1 MTQAIYPDVSAIRL
15 TEGFRQL
22 MRVILPA
29 AALLCAGVLTLP
41 ALAQDKLEDKAVISA
56 QGIKPVV
63 PGARIRFRL
72 ADDSDFNRQLAD
84 VAVSAL
90 RNAGYASDDTAPQIT
105 LRMETFHSAA
115 SAAPDNSIGSL
126 QADSGGDVDL
136 NVRLWS
142 NSKNSLLN
150 KKPGETEGPA
160 HFVIVLEAYDEA
172 AEAVSW
178 HAEARTDNR
187 NATRV
192 EAGSA
197 MVQQLISVFGKASEP
212 VFIQLP

>member
-90 RNAGYASDDTAPQIT
+90 RNAGYASDDTIP
-105 LRMETFHSAA
+105 SAA
-115 SAAPDNSIGSL
+115 C
-126 QADSGGDVDL
+126 
-136 NVRLWS
+136 RR
-142 NSKNSLLN
+142 
-150 KKPGETEGPA
+150 
-160 HFVIVLEAYDEA
+160 IV
-172 AEAVSW
+172 AV
-178 HAEARTDNR
+178 T
-187 NATRV
+187 
-192 EAGSA
+192 
-197 MVQQLISVFGKASEP
+197 
-212 VFIQLP
+212 